1 MRKGFGLYAP
11 HETTVFLL
19 KIALVSLW
27 IIAGVISALVVM
39 TAPRERIAFDDPI
52 VLAASLV
59 LVTGMVFSILLSW
72 ATGSLFAKSAVSMPT
87 GLIGS
92 MLTRVKRSSHA
103 LLGTGLFAVA
113 VAGGMAGSWA
123 SGHKKSPAAQAPKS
137 CIDPVIASKCSQ
149 VARMENQL
157 FETDEQKTL
166 AECFARYGKIVNPA
180 LAQDGDKRSFP
191 Q

>member
-27 IIAGVISALVVM
+27 VIAGVISALVVT

-52 VLAASLV
+52 LLAAFLV
-59 LVTGMVFSILLSW
+59 LVAGMVFSILLSW
-72 ATGSLFAKSAVSMPT
+72 ATGSLFAKSAASMPT
-87 GLIGS
+87 GLIGG
-92 MLTRVKRSSHA
+92 MLTRVKRSSRA

-123 SGHKKSPAAQAPKS
+123 SGHKKTSAAQAPKN

-166 AECFARYGKIVNPA
+166 AACFAKYGKSENPI
-180 LAQDGDKRSFP
+180 LEQGDDKNAFH